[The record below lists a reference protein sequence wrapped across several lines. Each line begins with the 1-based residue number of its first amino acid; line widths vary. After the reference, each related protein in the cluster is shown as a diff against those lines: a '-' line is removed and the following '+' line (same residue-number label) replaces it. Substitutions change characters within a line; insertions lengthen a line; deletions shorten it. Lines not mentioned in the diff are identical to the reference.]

1 MLKLLQNFQKMD
13 RRWVFL
19 GMALTIVIPLLFPF
33 KLPFKVEK
41 EVTAL
46 YDQVESLQEGTPVL
60 VSADFDPGS
69 MPELWPFFTSNLHHM
84 FAKDLKPVFVT
95 LWPTASP
102 LIIPEINKIAKFH
115 GKEYGEDYAFLGYK
129 EGREL
134 VIKNIG
140 QNFRQA
146 FPKDYRGTA
155 LDEIPVLDG
164 LKQAK
169 DFPLLISISAGFP
182 GLNEYVL
189 QIQGQYNLNMI
200 GACTAVSG
208 PDYLPFLKSGQI
220 QGLSM
225 GIPGSAQ
232 YEKLVVQN
240 YGDKLPNEN
249 NIPEG
254 QQIEPFV
261 SMGAQGLNVLSLSHL
276 FIILLILL
284 GNVAYFITKR
294 VEDS

>member
-1 MLKLLQNFQKMD
+1 MLKLLENFQKMD

-19 GMALTIVIPLLFPF
+19 GMALMIFIPLLFPF
-33 KLPFKVEK
+33 NIDFDEDK

-46 YDQVESLQEGTPVL
+46 YEEVDKLPAGTPVL

-69 MPELWPFFTSNLHHM
+69 MPELWPFFVANLHHM
-84 FAKDLKPVFVT
+84 FIKDLKPVFVT

-102 LIIPEINKIAKFH
+102 LVLPEINKVAKFH
-115 GKEYGEDYAFLGYK
+115 GKEYGKDYAFLGYK

-140 QNFRQA
+140 QNFRKT
-146 FPKDYRGTA
+146 FPKDYRGTS
-155 LDEIPVLDG
+155 LNELPVLDG
-164 LKQAK
+164 LQKAK
-169 DFPLLISISAGFP
+169 DFPLIVSVTAGFP

-189 QIQGQYNLNMI
+189 QIQGQYDLNMV

-208 PDYLPFLKSGQI
+208 PDYLPFFKSKQI
-220 QGLSM
+220 KGLSM

-232 YEKLVVQN
+232 YEQLVVKN
-240 YGDKLPNEN
+240 YEAKLPNKS
-249 NIPEG
+249 NIPAG

-261 SMGAQGLNVLSLSHL
+261 KMGAQGLNILSLSHL
-276 FIILLILL
+276 FIIFLILM
-284 GNVAYFITKR
+284 GNIAYFITSR
-294 VEDS
+294 VEDA